1 MADNQQDPLSGA
13 NESQERFSR
22 NFRENTEFLRDAFT
36 SLGFQIQSTIENAIN
51 STEKLTFIS
60 KKVAESY
67 NKDIF
72 NAVKGFNK
80 NLDQSITLQLKAQQ
94 GLLTQKEIQ
103 LARISIEA
111 KNEAIKQ
118 RINILQNSEVKLT
131 RAQKTQLEKL
141 TSELVIQEKL
151 AQEQLN
157 TIEAT
162 NNEVLKNQS
171 ILQKTGNILRDNVA
185 SLDKTG
191 VLTKVFKGDIS
202 ETFSR
207 TNLLKLSIIAIAKGV
222 FDASEQMASFR
233 KETGISYS
241 NSLKLAGELKVIA
254 FTSNDAFIT
263 SEKLAKSFTGL
274 SSELG
279 TIVNTSGQT
288 LETFTNLTQRLGLGN
303 KEAAQ
308 LTLLARSQSQN
319 TEDVLD
325 NVSGTVD
332 RLNAQK
338 GTGILLKQVFGD
350 ISSASKSIVVSLGM
364 NPSLIAEAATE
375 ARQLGLNL
383 QQVDKIAES
392 LLQFETSITNELKAE
407 LLINKDINLEQARFY
422 ALTNDITNLTKEIG
436 KNQEIIDTFATG
448 NRIQQQAVAEAL
460 GMSREEMAQMVYQQQ
475 VMTIGAEGVRA
486 KFGEQAYEQL
496 KAQSAA
502 ENFQNALSK
511 IQSVVGDI
519 GIAFA
524 PILDAVSFLVSK
536 MATLSPI
543 IIGIVAAMTPLAAKA
558 VITAIANIYTSLS
571 QIPFGIGLAAA
582 TGVAGGLLALI
593 SSAETQT
600 MDDGIIPTGYGKTI
614 IKRGKDTIALNN
626 DDETAIIA
634 GTNLKRNSRSSQTS
648 SPPADMGPLLQEFR
662 EMKNIMNKIFAKDAN
677 VYLDSSKVNSSFRV
691 AKTKVK

>member
-662 EMKNIMNKIFAKDAN
+662 EMKNVMNKLLAKDTN
-677 VYLDSSKVNSSFRV
+677 VYLDSSKVNSSFKV

>member
-36 SLGFQIQSTIENAIN
+36 SLGFQIQSTIENAID
-51 STEKLTFIS
+51 STEKLTYIS

-72 NAVKGFNK
+72 NAVKGFNR

-103 LARISIEA
+103 LARIAIEA

-118 RINILQNSEVKLT
+118 RINVLQNSEVKLT

-141 TSELVIQEKL
+141 TSELTIQEKL

-157 TIEAT
+157 AIEAT

-171 ILQKTGNILRDNVA
+171 ILQKTGNILKDNVA

-191 VLTKVFKGDIS
+191 TLTKVFKGDIS
-202 ETFSR
+202 ETFSK
-207 TNLLKLSIIAIAKGV
+207 TNLLKLSLMTIAKAA

-241 NSLKLAGELKVIA
+241 TSFKLANEFKAIA
-254 FTSNDAFIT
+254 NFSGDAFIT

-279 TIVNTSGQT
+279 FIVNTSGQT

-325 NVSGTVD
+325 NVSDTVD
-332 RLNAQK
+332 KLNAQK

-448 NRIQQQAVAEAL
+448 NRIQQQAIAESL
-460 GMSREEMAQMVYQQQ
+460 GMSREEMAQMIYQQQ
-475 VMTIGAEGVRA
+475 AQLLGAEAVRE

-496 KAQSAA
+496 KARDAA
-502 ENFQNALSK
+502 EKFQDTLNK
-511 IQSVVGDI
+511 IQDI
-519 GIAFA
+519 IGSFGTLLAPVLDAFA
-524 PILDAVSFLVSK
+524 SIVGYLAESKLAVLGLIGYMGALATKSLINAVASIFSSSFAL
-536 MATLSPI
+536 
-543 IIGIVAAMTPLAAKA
+543 G
-558 VITAIANIYTSLS
+558 
-571 QIPFGIGLAAA
+571 PFGIALAGAGIAGLYAA
-582 TGVAGGLLALI
+582 V
-593 SSAETQT
+593 SSAKTQT
-600 MDDGIIPTGYGKTI
+600 MDDGIIPAGYGKTI

-626 DDETAIIA
+626 NDSLVA
-634 GTNLKRNSRSSQTS
+634 GTNLGGNN
-648 SPPADMGPLLQEFR
+648 ALLQEFR
-662 EMKNIMNKIFAKDAN
+662 EMKNVMNKLLAKDTN
-677 VYLDSSKVNSSFRV
+677 VYLDSSKVNSSFKV

>member
-157 TIEAT
+157 AIEAT
-162 NNEVLKNQS
+162 NNEASKNQS
-171 ILQKTGNILRDNVA
+171 ILQKTGNVLKDNL
-185 SLDKTG
+185 STIDKSG
-191 VLTKVFKGDIS
+191 VLTKVFKEDIS
-202 ETFSR
+202 ETFSK
-207 TNLLKLSIIAIAKGV
+207 TNLLKLSMIALVKGV

-241 NSLKLAGELKVIA
+241 DSLKLAGELKIIA
-254 FTSNDAFIT
+254 LTSNDAFIT

-308 LTLLARSQSQN
+308 LTLLAKSQSQN

-332 RLNAQK
+332 KLNAQK
-338 GTGILLKQVFGD
+338 GTGILLKQVFSD
-350 ISSASKSIVVSLGM
+350 IASASKSIVVSLGM

-436 KNQEIIDTFATG
+436 KNQEIINAFATN
-448 NRIQQQAVAEAL
+448 NRVAQQAIAETL
-460 GMSREEMAQMVYQQQ
+460 GMSREEMAQMVFQQQ
-475 VMTIGAEGVRA
+475 AIEIGADGVRE

-496 KAQSAA
+496 KAQSASEKFQNTLTKIQDIIGSFGVLFAPVLDAFAFIA
-502 ENFQNALSK
+502 ENTAGAAIAMGVLASISLGRTIAGLTVMAVQAGILSAGAITTK
-511 IQSVVGDI
+511 AAFTGLV
-519 GIAFA
+519 GIAA
-524 PILDAVSFLVSK
+524 LGAAV
-536 MATLSPI
+536 A
-543 IIGIVAAMTPLAAKA
+543 
-558 VITAIANIYTSLS
+558 
-571 QIPFGIGLAAA
+571 IGLGILANAKKEA
-582 TGVAGGLLALI
+582 TADV
-593 SSAETQT
+593 TT
-600 MDDGIIPTGYGKTI
+600 MDDGIIPAGYGKTI
-614 IKRGKDTIALNN
+614 IKKGKDTIALNN
-626 DDETAIIA
+626 SDSLVA
-634 GTNLKRNSRSSQTS
+634 GTNLGGNN
-648 SPPADMGPLLQEFR
+648 ALLQEFR
-662 EMKNIMNKIFAKDAN
+662 EMKNVMNKILTKDTN